1 MRRASEFAILRRTGV
16 RIAGP
21 RLGQGVVA
29 GLSTEVIL
37 EKSGE
42 TYLGAAKSW
51 EIYRGM
57 LWCYKDLDDLY
68 MVFIWFIMGNRSK
81 NIQVIGEKQR

>member
-1 MRRASEFAILRRTGV
+1 
-16 RIAGP
+16 
-21 RLGQGVVA
+21 
-29 GLSTEVIL
+29 VIL

-42 TYLGAAKSW
+42 TYLGGAKSW

-57 LWCYKDLDDLY
+57 LWFYKDLDDLY